1 MAVPTTKRQAGLRD
15 LTADPSARERLL
27 EPAGSTEVQTVA
39 PMEGQMAV
47 PRPVMAPIAK
57 QQERPTAPER
67 VRAENG
73 GGGWNRGAGPDR
85 VMTLTVT
92 PSDRLDRH

>member
-27 EPAGSTEVQTVA
+27 EPAGSTEAQTVA

-47 PRPVMAPIAK
+47 PRPVMALIAK
-57 QQERPTAPER
+57 QQERLRAPEP
-67 VRAENG
+67 VTAQNEAVALNPRA
-73 GGGWNRGAGPDR
+73 APDR

-92 PSDRLDRH
+92 PSGRMDPH